1 MMEGASKVSGHRGWR
16 GHDQTHHLER
26 LLWKHEWGGGWG
38 VEGVM
43 RLWKVEMRD
52 NVDVKQ
58 RFGGGPLWEDSKD
71 RVRQLV

>member
-1 MMEGASKVSGHRGWR
+1 M
-16 GHDQTHHLER
+16 GHDPTHHLER
-26 LLWKHEWGGGWG
+26 LFWKHEWGGGWG

-58 RFGGGPLWEDSKD
+58 WFGGWAPSGRLKG
-71 RVRQLV
+71 QG